1 MGKIPSVEP
10 KVEGWW
16 RGEVPRPPMIRH
28 LSRLRLTAFRNYT
41 AAALDLDHRHVVLTG
56 PNGAGKTNLL
66 EAISLLS
73 PGRGLRRA
81 SFDTVQAQGSDIG
94 WAVAATVETEDGPA
108 DIGTGAAPDGGRRV
122 RINGANA
129 RSIEAMS
136 DYLRVLW
143 LTPAMDG
150 LFAGPAS
157 DRRRFL
163 DRLVTTL
170 IPTHS
175 AFVGD
180 YEKTMRQ
187 RNRLL
192 EEDGDPHWLSA
203 IERQLA
209 ELGASIHLARTDSL
223 QHLQA
228 LIEQSL
234 HDESFPAAHLA
245 LTPLWDNVDEPAS
258 SAKLEGALAAAW
270 RQSRALDRAAGR
282 TIYGPH
288 RVDLEVTYRQ
298 KAMPAALGS
307 TGEQKALLI
316 GLILA
321 HARLVKLRTRITPFL
336 LLDEIAAHLDPDRR
350 RALFGA
356 LDGLGTQCFLTGTDR
371 LLFEALGSRAQMLTV
386 RDGRVSAI

>member
-1 MGKIPSVEP
+1 
-10 KVEGWW
+10 
-16 RGEVPRPPMIRH
+16 MIRH
-28 LSRLRLTAFRNYT
+28 LSRLRLTAFRNYA
-41 AAALDLDHRHVVLTG
+41 AAALDLDSRHVVLTG

-66 EAISLLS
+66 EAISVLS
-73 PGRGLRRA
+73 PGRGLRGA
-81 SFDTVQAQGSDIG
+81 SFDTLQSQGSDLP
-94 WAVAATVETEDGPA
+94 WAVAASVETDDGPA
-108 DIGTGAAPDGGRRV
+108 DIGTGASPDGGRRV

-136 DYLRVLW
+136 DYLRILW
-143 LTPAMDG
+143 LTPSMDG

-157 DRRRFL
+157 ERRRFL

-175 AFVGD
+175 SSVSD
-180 YEKTMRQ
+180 YEKSMRQ
-187 RNRLL
+187 RNKLL
-192 EEDGDPHWLSA
+192 DEGGDAAWLTA
-203 IERQLA
+203 IERQMA

-223 QHLQA
+223 QHLQG

-234 HDESFPAAHLA
+234 EDSSFPAAHLA
-245 LTPLWDNVDEPAS
+245 LTPLFEDGAEPAS
-258 SAKLEGALAAAW
+258 SAALEAALTGVW
-270 RQSRALDRAAGR
+270 GRSRALDRAAGR

-321 HARLVKLRTRITPFL
+321 HARLVKLRTAITPFL

-350 RALFGA
+350 RALFAA
-356 LDGLGTQCFLTGTDR
+356 LDSLGTQCFLTGTDR
-371 LLFEALGSRAQMLTV
+371 LLFEALGDRAQMLTV
-386 RDGRVSAI
+386 RDGRLLQD

>member
-1 MGKIPSVEP
+1 M
-10 KVEGWW
+10 
-16 RGEVPRPPMIRH
+16 RH
-28 LSRLRLTAFRNYT
+28 LSRLRLTAFRNYA
-41 AAALDLDHRHVVLTG
+41 AAALDLDSRHVVLTG

-66 EAISLLS
+66 EAISVLS
-73 PGRGLRRA
+73 PGRGLRGA
-81 SFDTVQAQGSDIG
+81 SFETLQAHGSDIG
-94 WAVAATVETEDGPA
+94 WAVAATVETDDGPA
-108 DIGTGAAPDGGRRV
+108 DIGTGASPDGGRRV

-150 LFAGPAS
+150 LFSGPAG

-170 IPTHS
+170 IPSHS
-175 AFVGD
+175 ASVGD
-180 YEKTMRQ
+180 YEKAMRQ

-192 EEDGDPHWLSA
+192 EDNGDPAWLDA
-203 IERQLA
+203 VEAQMA

-223 QHLQA
+223 THLQA

-234 HDESFPAAHLA
+234 GEESFPAAHLA
-245 LTPLWDNVDEPAS
+245 LTALFEDAAEPAS
-258 SAKLEGALAAAW
+258 SAALEMALSGLW
-270 RQSRALDRAAGR
+270 RASRGVDRAAGR
-282 TIYGPH
+282 TISGPH
-288 RVDLEVTYRQ
+288 RVDLEVTYAQ

-321 HARLVKLRTRITPFL
+321 HARLVKLRTTITPFL

-350 RALFGA
+350 RALFAA

-371 LLFEALGSRAQMLTV
+371 VLFEALGERAQMVTV
-386 RDGRVSAI
+386 KEGRLSKA

>member
-1 MGKIPSVEP
+1 M
-10 KVEGWW
+10 
-16 RGEVPRPPMIRH
+16 RY
-28 LSRLRLTAFRNYT
+28 LSRLRLTAFRNYA
-41 AAALDLDHRHVVLTG
+41 AAALDLDSRHVVLTG

-66 EAISLLS
+66 EAISVLS
-73 PGRGLRRA
+73 PGRGLRGA
-81 SFDTVQAQGSDIG
+81 SFDTLHAHGSDAS
-94 WAVAATVETEDGPA
+94 WAVAATVETDNGPA
-108 DIGTGAAPDGGRRV
+108 DIGTGASPDGGRRV

-150 LFAGPAS
+150 LFSGPAS

-170 IPTHS
+170 IPSHS
-175 AFVGD
+175 ASVSD
-180 YEKTMRQ
+180 YEKAMRQ

-192 EEDGDPHWLSA
+192 EDGGDAHWLNA
-203 IERQLA
+203 IEAQMA
-209 ELGASIHLARTDSL
+209 EFGASIHLARADSL
-223 QHLQA
+223 SHLQA

-234 HDESFPAAHLA
+234 DDESFPAAHLA
-245 LTPLWDNVDEPAS
+245 LTPLFEGGGEPAS
-258 SAKLEGALAAAW
+258 SADLETALAEAW
-270 RQSRALDRAAGR
+270 RTSRGVDRAAGR
-282 TIYGPH
+282 TISGPH
-288 RVDLEVTYRQ
+288 RVDLEVTYAQ

-321 HARLVKLRTRITPFL
+321 HARLVQLRTAITPFL

-350 RALFGA
+350 RALFQA

-371 LLFEALGSRAQMLTV
+371 LLFEALGERAQTITV
-386 RDGRVSAI
+386 RDGRLTKD

>member
-1 MGKIPSVEP
+1 
-10 KVEGWW
+10 
-16 RGEVPRPPMIRH
+16 MIRH
-28 LSRLRLTAFRNYT
+28 LSRLRLTAFRNYA
-41 AAALDLDHRHVVLTG
+41 AAALDLDQRHVVLTG

-81 SFDTVQAQGSDIG
+81 SFDTVQAQGTDIG
-94 WAVAATVETEDGPA
+94 WAVAATVETDDGPA
-108 DIGTGAAPDGGRRV
+108 DIGTGALPDGGRRV

-150 LFAGPAS
+150 LFSGPAG

-170 IPTHS
+170 IPSHS
-175 AFVGD
+175 AAVSD
-180 YEKTMRQ
+180 YDKALRQ

-192 EEDGDPHWLSA
+192 EDHGDAAWLSA
-203 IERQLA
+203 IEAQLA

-223 QHLQA
+223 SHLQA
-228 LIEQSL
+228 LIGQSL
-234 HDESFPAAHLA
+234 DDASFPAAQLA
-245 LTPLWDNVDEPAS
+245 LTPLFEDGAEPAS
-258 SAKLEGALAAAW
+258 STALEAALADAW
-270 RQSRALDRAAGR
+270 RASRGRDRAAGR
-282 TIYGPH
+282 ALVGPH
-288 RVDLEVTYRQ
+288 RVDLEVTYAQ
-298 KAMPAALGS
+298 KGMPAALGS

-321 HARLVKLRTRITPFL
+321 HARLVKLRTAITPFL

-350 RALFGA
+350 RALFAA

-371 LLFEALGSRAQMLTV
+371 VLFEALGDRAQTITV
-386 RDGRVSAI
+386 RDGRLQHD

>member
-1 MGKIPSVEP
+1 
-10 KVEGWW
+10 
-16 RGEVPRPPMIRH
+16 MIRH

-41 AAALDLDHRHVVLTG
+41 AAALDLDGRHLVLTG

-66 EAISLLS
+66 EAVSLLS

-81 SFDTVQAQGSDIG
+81 TFDAVGEQGSDTG
-94 WAVAATVETEDGPA
+94 WAVAATVETEAGPT
-108 DIGTGAAPDGGRRV
+108 DIGTGASPGDSGRRV

-129 RSIEAMS
+129 RSVEAMS
-136 DYLRVLW
+136 EYLRVLW

-150 LFAGPAS
+150 LFSGPAS

-170 IPTHS
+170 IPSHS
-175 AFVGD
+175 AAVSD
-180 YEKTMRQ
+180 YDKAMRQ

-192 EEDGDPHWLSA
+192 EEGGDPHWLGA
-203 IERQLA
+203 IEAQMA
-209 ELGASIHLARTDSL
+209 ELGASIHLARADSL
-223 QHLQA
+223 EHLQT
-228 LIEQSL
+228 LIAHSL
-234 HDESFPAAHLA
+234 EDESFPAADLA
-245 LTPLWDNVDEPAS
+245 LTPLWEEGPAPTIS
-258 SAKLEGALAAAW
+258 SELELALAELW
-270 RQSRALDRAAGR
+270 LGSRGLDRAAGR

-288 RVDLEVTYRQ
+288 RLDLEVTYRQ
-298 KAMPAALGS
+298 KGMPAALGS

-321 HARLVKLRTRITPFL
+321 HARLVHHRTGITPFL

-356 LDGLGTQCFLTGTDR
+356 LDGLGTQCFLTGTDS
-371 LLFEALGSRAQMLTV
+371 LLFADLGERAQAITV
-386 RDGRVSAI
+386 RDGRLLAER